1 LNDGTFSA
9 ENLRNAI
16 QDLGNQE
23 IGSGATLSDEYVESL
38 NSMLAAGLM
47 TEQQLNDI
55 FATIGYK
62 PKVRTASVDQWV
74 EIPIYKTTE
83 EITEDTTSGGLL
95 NNLFGGT
102 RKVNRTVVSKTV

>member
-1 LNDGTFSA
+1 
-9 ENLRNAI
+9 
-16 QDLGNQE
+16 
-23 IGSGATLSDEYVESL
+23 
-38 NSMLAAGLM
+38 MLAAGLM

-83 EITEDTTSGGLL
+83 EITEDTSSGLMS
-95 NNLFGGT
+95 NLFGGT
-102 RKVNRTVVSKTV
+102 RKSTRTVVSKTV